1 MHAIVANKNTPYFG
15 AAQLLLIDDR
25 EVVFEVGRVQQLPF
39 YKEVVALRENPQ
51 APVLKADLLELVLGQ
66 RAFFKLDLVK

>member
-1 MHAIVANKNTPYFG
+1 VHAIVANKNTPYFG

-39 YKEVVALRENPQ
+39 Y
-51 APVLKADLLELVLGQ
+51 
-66 RAFFKLDLVK
+66 